1 MGCWN
6 ESCMISHLPIFYGED
21 VYGFLLLESPFDQQ
35 FCYATGRYSP
45 IAVVRGKY
53 DDYGGIEE
61 IENESVMAPVIQD
74 FLTKSGFS
82 FDGKPVEELD
92 FKELFSTDGQLQQK
106 KWSAMQRYEAKT
118 VRVLVKASILDHL
131 LNAYRENYGHLH
143 ARYLS
148 DMGKVWG
155 SLKEAPVVSDPP
167 KDDGAAIAA
176 YLKAMSKRENAEF
189 LFHDVIRM
197 NTSAVMGCNWDS
209 YLGIMS
215 ENRELFISY
224 FLLLFEST
232 DVLNYLRMAWHVPS
246 GSGSQD
252 GYNEL
257 FSSFLQVYK
266 DTLMD
271 IKFMDEE

>member
-21 VYGFLLLESPFDQQ
+21 VYGFLLLEYPFDQQ

-45 IAVVRGKY
+45 IAVVLGKY

-61 IENESVMAPVIQD
+61 IENEAIMAPVIQD
-74 FLTKSGFS
+74 FLVKSGFT
-82 FDGKPVEELD
+82 FDGKPIDELE
-92 FKELFSTDGQLQQK
+92 FKELFSTNGQLQQK
-106 KWSAMQRYEAKT
+106 KWRASQRNETKT
-118 VRVLVKASILDHL
+118 ARVLIKASVLDHL
-131 LNAYRENYGHLH
+131 LKDYRENYGHLH

-148 DMGKVWG
+148 DMGKIWD
-155 SLKEAPVVSDPP
+155 SLKEALVVFAPP
-167 KDDGAAIAA
+167 KGDGAAMAA
-176 YLKAMSKRENAEF
+176 YLKATSERENIEF
-189 LFHDVIRM
+189 LFHDVIRT
-197 NTSAVMGCNWDS
+197 NTSTVTGCHWDS
-209 YLGIMS
+209 YPETMRGS
-215 ENRELFISY
+215 KDLFVSY

-232 DVLNYLRMAWHVPS
+232 DVLNYLRMSWHVPS

-252 GYNEL
+252 SYNEL

-271 IKFMDEE
+271 IRFIG